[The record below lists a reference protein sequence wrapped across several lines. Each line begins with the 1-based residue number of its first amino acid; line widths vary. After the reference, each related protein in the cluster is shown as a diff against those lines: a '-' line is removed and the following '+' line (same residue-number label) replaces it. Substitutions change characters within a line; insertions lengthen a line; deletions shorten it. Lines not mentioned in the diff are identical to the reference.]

1 MPCAVVDRGRSRLDR
16 RRGRPKQAI
25 RFPLKT
31 ANRHGLVAGATGTGK
46 TTTLRTL
53 AEQLSAAGV
62 SVFATDVKGVFP
74 ALRQRETRERW

>member
-1 MPCAVVDRGRSRLDR
+1 MSDVAARLRKAYAVRGDSIEV
-16 RRGRPKQAI
+16 GRALIDGQAAPETVI

-53 AEQLSAAGV
+53 ADSSPPPV
-62 SVFATDVKGVFP
+62 SRSSPQT
-74 ALRQRETRERW
+74 